1 MELRCDNIQYSIEGS
16 RILNGISLGVS
27 NNEFHTILGPNGCG
41 KTTFLKT
48 VYRITKPDLGTIYL
62 DGKLLDN
69 ISIRK
74 SAQNMAVVAQFNN
87 LNFDCSVLDVVMLGR
102 TPHLKMM
109 EQEKKEDYEIAY
121 NALKSVGMYEKRNR
135 SYLSLSGGEKQ
146 RVVLARAITQ
156 QPTYKSSLQENM
168 LNKLGYTN
176 VSTGTSGLSLETLVT
191 MNPELIVYVTSDRNA
206 KNDADAV
213 NKLLSSDAVSDVA
226 AIKNKKIVTIGYD
239 EFMDY
244 GPAVFDALSKIA
256 DSVK

>member
-48 VYRITKPDLGTIYL
+48 VYRITKPDIGTIYL
-62 DGKLLDN
+62 DGKPLDN

-156 QPTYKSSLQENM
+156 QPT
-168 LNKLGYTN
+168 
-176 VSTGTSGLSLETLVT
+176 
-191 MNPELIVYVTSDRNA
+191 
-206 KNDADAV
+206 
-213 NKLLSSDAVSDVA
+213 LLLLDE
-226 AIKNKKIVTIGYD
+226 ILKIVKNLNVNVLAVLHDIQLACRFSDYIYLIKDGRIRYKGKPEEVITKDNMREIYD
-239 EFMDY
+239 VECEVINRGSNQILIQY
-244 GPAVFDALSKIA
+244 I
-256 DSVK
+256 

>member
-62 DGKLLDN
+62 DGKPLDN

-121 NALKSVGMYEKRNR
+121 NALKSVGKYEKRNR

-156 QPTYKSSLQENM
+156 QPTLLLLDEP
-168 LNKLGYTN
+168 TN
-176 VSTGTSGLSLETLVT
+176 HLDIKYQLEIL
-191 MNPELIVYVTSDRNA
+191 
-206 KNDADAV
+206 
-213 NKLLSSDAVSDVA
+213 
-226 AIKNKKIVTIGYD
+226 KIVKKLNVNVLAVLHDIQLACRFSDYIYLIKDGRIRYKGKPEEVITKDNMREIYD
-239 EFMDY
+239 VECEVINRGSNQILIQY
-244 GPAVFDALSKIA
+244 T
-256 DSVK
+256 

>member
-62 DGKLLDN
+62 DGKPLDN

-109 EQEKKEDYEIAY
+109 EQEKKEDYKIAY

-156 QPTYKSSLQENM
+156 QPTLLLLDEP
-168 LNKLGYTN
+168 TN
-176 VSTGTSGLSLETLVT
+176 HLDIKYQLEIL
-191 MNPELIVYVTSDRNA
+191 
-206 KNDADAV
+206 
-213 NKLLSSDAVSDVA
+213 
-226 AIKNKKIVTIGYD
+226 KIVK
-239 EFMDY
+239 M
-244 GPAVFDALSKIA
+244 
-256 DSVK
+256 

>member
-62 DGKLLDN
+62 DGKPLDN

-146 RVVLARAITQ
+146 RCAIARALVADNDIILADE
-156 QPTYKSSLQENM
+156 PTGSLDKTNGKNIM
-168 LNKLGYTN
+168 DIFDKLKEQHKTII
-176 VSTGTSGLSLETLVT
+176 LVT
-191 MNPELIVYVTSDRNA
+191 H
-206 KNDADAV
+206 
-213 NKLLSSDAVSDVA
+213 
-226 AIKNKKIVTIGYD
+226 D
-239 EFMDY
+239 EFISGY
-244 GPAVFDALSKIA
+244 A
-256 DSVK
+256 DRIVRIEDGEITEK

>member
-48 VYRITKPDLGTIYL
+48 VYRITKPDLGAIYL
-62 DGKLLDN
+62 DGKPLDN

-74 SAQNMAVVAQFNN
+74 CAQNMAVVAQFNN

-109 EQEKKEDYEIAY
+109 EQEKKEDYKIAY

-156 QPTYKSSLQENM
+156 QPTLM
-168 LNKLGYTN
+168 L
-176 VSTGTSGLSLETLVT
+176 LEIL
-191 MNPELIVYVTSDRNA
+191 
-206 KNDADAV
+206 
-213 NKLLSSDAVSDVA
+213 
-226 AIKNKKIVTIGYD
+226 KIVKKLNVNVLAVLHDIQLACRFSDYIYLIKDGRIRYKGKPEEVITKDNMREIYD
-239 EFMDY
+239 VECEVINRGSNQILIQY
-244 GPAVFDALSKIA
+244 T
-256 DSVK
+256 

>member
-48 VYRITKPDLGTIYL
+48 VYRITKPDLGAIYL
-62 DGKLLDN
+62 DGKPLDN

-109 EQEKKEDYEIAY
+109 EQEKKEDYKIAY

-156 QPTYKSSLQENM
+156 QPTLLLLDEHPAIAQ
-168 LNKLGYTN
+168 
-176 VSTGTSGLSLETLVT
+176 VITSANINFNTFFIFFSPFL
-191 MNPELIVYVTSDRNA
+191 P
-206 KNDADAV
+206 
-213 NKLLSSDAVSDVA
+213 
-226 AIKNKKIVTIGYD
+226 NKKRLLAI
-239 EFMDY
+239 
-244 GPAVFDALSKIA
+244 AKRRKIPRYH
-256 DSVK
+256 SC